1 MSTSKDIDDS
11 KILDIWKELESDSEE
26 IKLKKKRERWL
37 ARKYAASLAAC
48 VFFGGGFIVLFIYL
62 FPVNNNKEADVE
74 NLKPMI
80 YAIFSFAIVCTVYS
94 LDYLTSSEFKKGIN
108 ERMEI
113 INRPPF
119 VGPSI
124 FLFCL
129 CLSVMYF
136 AQYYYMH
143 DPIMFVMF
151 KICIGL
157 SLFMFWISY
166 DGLERIFS

>member
-1 MSTSKDIDDS
+1 MSTIKDNDESKN
-11 KILDIWKELESDSEE
+11 LDIWKDLESDSAEV
-26 IKLKKKRERWL
+26 KLKKKRERWL
-37 ARKYAASLAAC
+37 ARKNAATLAAC
-48 VFFGGGFIVLFIYL
+48 VFGGGGFLALFINL
-62 FPVNNNKEADVE
+62 FPVNNKEAE
-74 NLKPMI
+74 AGNLKPI
-80 YAIFSFAIVCTVYS
+80 VYAFFSFAIVCTVYS
-94 LDYLTSSEFKKGIN
+94 LDYLTSPEFKKGIN

-113 INRPPF
+113 MNSPPF